1 MTYRFGAIYGFFG
14 SFQMVLVSHACLHE
28 NFTDYGEF
36 LFVEAEERVYFD
48 VFVISTIWFPVLHD
62 FHVSLRSIGA
72 GECFVMIALARF
84 LDAGCFFACFAK
96 CFA

>member
-14 SFQMVLVSHACLHE
+14 GFDVIFVSHAWLHE
-28 NFTDYGEF
+28 NFTEYDVF
-36 LFVEAEERVYFD
+36 WFDEAGERVSFD

-62 FHVSLRSIGA
+62 FHVSLRSTVA

-84 LDAGCFFACFAK
+84 LGAGCFACFVTS
-96 CFA
+96 FA

>member
-1 MTYRFGAIYGFFG
+1 MG
-14 SFQMVLVSHACLHE
+14 SLAVFRWFLVSHACLHE
-28 NFTDYGEF
+28 NFIDYGEF